1 MLSQIE
7 LNQSWICCQM
17 PFCGGVGGEV
27 GKGVGAGVGDGVGV
41 GFGLGVASGLGVGV
55 GEGIAVNTA
64 KALLLCES
72 VKVTVGLLFVE

>member
-1 MLSQIE
+1 MLCQME

-17 PFCGGVGGEV
+17 SFGGVGGEV
-27 GKGVGAGVGDGVGV
+27 GRGVGAGVGAGVGV

-55 GEGIAVNTA
+55 GEGLTVNTA

-72 VKVTVGLLFVE
+72 DKVTDGLLFVE